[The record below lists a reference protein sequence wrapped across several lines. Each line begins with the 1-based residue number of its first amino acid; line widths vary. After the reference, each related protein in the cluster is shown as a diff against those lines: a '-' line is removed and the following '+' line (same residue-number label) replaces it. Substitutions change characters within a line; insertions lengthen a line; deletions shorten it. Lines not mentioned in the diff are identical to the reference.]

1 MEKMKKNNI
10 LKEYRDQKQ
19 EFMSCEEK
27 IKELLKELLD
37 AEEIKYHTINSRIK
51 EESSLEKKCNL
62 KGDKYNKLEDITDI
76 IGIRVITYYSD
87 DIDKVA
93 KIIEDNFDVDKE
105 NSIDKRETLDID
117 RFGYLSLH
125 YIVKLKEDR
134 LKLQEYRNCNHKVE
148 IQIRSILQ
156 HAWAEIEHDLGY
168 KNDIETPR
176 EIRRDFY
183 RLAGLLETADKEFIN
198 IRNQID
204 QYAEEVKIKIKEEE
218 EVYIDKISL
227 ETFANS
233 NRNYR
238 DLISIISKTLK
249 VKFYTDSHLYSST
262 VQFIMLVGYKTI
274 NEVKEDIIKN
284 ENKIYNIAKKIV
296 GNKKGKEMP
305 ESVLL
310 LYLCYVKLA
319 EKGPEEF
326 SYFLKTNN
334 FFTGD
339 EIQTKNFIDG
349 LINVCENTNN

>member
-168 KNDIETPR
+168 KN
-176 EIRRDFY
+176 
-183 RLAGLLETADKEFIN
+183 
-198 IRNQID
+198 

-238 DLISIISKTLK
+238 DLIYNISNTLK
-249 VKFYTDSHLYSST
+249 VKFYADSHLYSST
-262 VQFIMLVGYKTI
+262 VQFIMFVGYKTI

-349 LINVCENTNN
+349 LINVCENTK